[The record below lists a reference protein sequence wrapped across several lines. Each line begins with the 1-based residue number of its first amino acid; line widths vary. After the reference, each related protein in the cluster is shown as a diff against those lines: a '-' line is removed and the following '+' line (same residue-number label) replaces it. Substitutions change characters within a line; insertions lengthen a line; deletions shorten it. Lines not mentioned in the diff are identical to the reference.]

1 MTEQSRHAGARLRTA
16 VQEVPRRYPS
26 FGQVFF
32 CLMSTFCFV
41 LILRNPDVAIEYMG
55 RGLSLCART
64 VIPSLFPFMVISEL
78 MVRSG
83 AGEALG
89 RLFSRP
95 MRYLFGLSGA
105 GCTAVVLGSLC
116 GFPVGARTAVALYDR
131 NAISRRECEHLLTFC
146 NCPSSAFLVTAVGVS
161 LFGNRRLGS
170 VLYFCVLGVSFL
182 VGFIA
187 RFFLR
192 HEQAGRDHPHHPSGL
207 HPGGAEMFTASVSGA
222 ASGMLTVCAYVI
234 FFSTLSGTL
243 SCLVRVCGG
252 MEPRLFALLCG
263 ISGVVRRHQ
272 RGVRTAGRTA
282 GIDPDRRHCRL
293 VGVVRPLSDRRH
305 LCRAAHLA
313 SPLYHCQG
321 SAGDPVRRGHGADPV
336 RLPRLALSRCRHGC
350 ADTAGPGRSLADGTS
365 LRACRAGKCRLYSEL
380 VDFAGGTLAPTN
392 RTEQFPREILTCM
405 MPRTVGRRSLPDS
418 IGSPVM
424 LSVCGCT
431 EKVSKP
437 GEVGV
442 TPKTPRTMA
451 TAAAAPH
458 GCEKVMLG
466 LLTVFQA
473 SVVSVAPMG
482 SPSKGEGKSPAER
495 RSI

>member
-16 VQEVPRRYPS
+16 VPEVPRRYPS
-26 FGQVFF
+26 FGQIFF

-263 ISGVVRRHQ
+263 FLELSGGISEASGLPDGRQALILTAAIAGWSGLSVHCQIAGICAGRHISLRPYITAKAVQAILCGAVMALILCAFPDWLSPDADTVVRTLLDLGDLWQTARPSVPAALANA
-272 RGVRTAGRTA
+272 GFILSWLISLAGRWC
-282 GIDPDRRHCRL
+282 RRTGQNSSHAK
-293 VGVVRPLSDRRH
+293 H
-305 LCRAAHLA
+305 
-313 SPLYHCQG
+313 
-321 SAGDPVRRGHGADPV
+321 
-336 RLPRLALSRCRHGC
+336 
-350 ADTAGPGRSLADGTS
+350 
-365 LRACRAGKCRLYSEL
+365 
-380 VDFAGGTLAPTN
+380 
-392 RTEQFPREILTCM
+392 
-405 MPRTVGRRSLPDS
+405 
-418 IGSPVM
+418 
-424 LSVCGCT
+424 
-431 EKVSKP
+431 
-437 GEVGV
+437 
-442 TPKTPRTMA
+442 
-451 TAAAAPH
+451 
-458 GCEKVMLG
+458 
-466 LLTVFQA
+466 
-473 SVVSVAPMG
+473 
-482 SPSKGEGKSPAER
+482 
-495 RSI
+495 

>member
-16 VQEVPRRYPS
+16 VPEVPRRYPS

-83 AGEALG
+83 AGESLG

-161 LFGNRRLGS
+161 LFGNRRLG
-170 VLYFCVLGVSFL
+170 
-182 VGFIA
+182 
-187 RFFLR
+187 
-192 HEQAGRDHPHHPSGL
+192 RDHPHHPSGL

-263 ISGVVRRHQ
+263 FLELSGGISEASGLPDGRQALILTAAIAGWSGLSVHCQIAGICAGRHISLRPYITAKAVQAILCSAVMALILCAFPDWLSPDADTVVRTLLDLGDLWQTARPSVPAALANA
-272 RGVRTAGRTA
+272 GFILSWLISLAGRW
-282 GIDPDRRHCRL
+282 RR
-293 VGVVRPLSDRRH
+293 
-305 LCRAAHLA
+305 
-313 SPLYHCQG
+313 
-321 SAGDPVRRGHGADPV
+321 
-336 RLPRLALSRCRHGC
+336 
-350 ADTAGPGRSLADGTS
+350 
-365 LRACRAGKCRLYSEL
+365 
-380 VDFAGGTLAPTN
+380 
-392 RTEQFPREILTCM
+392 RTGQN
-405 MPRTVGRRSLPDS
+405 S
-418 IGSPVM
+418 SPV
-424 LSVCGCT
+424 
-431 EKVSKP
+431 KY
-437 GEVGV
+437 
-442 TPKTPRTMA
+442 
-451 TAAAAPH
+451 
-458 GCEKVMLG
+458 
-466 LLTVFQA
+466 
-473 SVVSVAPMG
+473 
-482 SPSKGEGKSPAER
+482 
-495 RSI
+495 

>member
-16 VQEVPRRYPS
+16 VPEVPRRYPS

-263 ISGVVRRHQ
+263 FLELSGGISEASGLPDGRQALILTAAIAGWSGLSVHCQIAGICAGQHISLRPYITAKAVQAILCGAVMALILCAFPDWLSPDADTVVRTLLDLGDLWQTARPSVPAALANA
-272 RGVRTAGRTA
+272 GFILSWLISLAGRWH
-282 GIDPDRRHCRL
+282 RRTGQNSSHAK
-293 VGVVRPLSDRRH
+293 H
-305 LCRAAHLA
+305 
-313 SPLYHCQG
+313 
-321 SAGDPVRRGHGADPV
+321 
-336 RLPRLALSRCRHGC
+336 
-350 ADTAGPGRSLADGTS
+350 
-365 LRACRAGKCRLYSEL
+365 
-380 VDFAGGTLAPTN
+380 
-392 RTEQFPREILTCM
+392 
-405 MPRTVGRRSLPDS
+405 
-418 IGSPVM
+418 
-424 LSVCGCT
+424 
-431 EKVSKP
+431 
-437 GEVGV
+437 
-442 TPKTPRTMA
+442 
-451 TAAAAPH
+451 
-458 GCEKVMLG
+458 
-466 LLTVFQA
+466 
-473 SVVSVAPMG
+473 
-482 SPSKGEGKSPAER
+482 
-495 RSI
+495 

>member
-1 MTEQSRHAGARLRTA
+1 MTERSRHASARLRTA
-16 VQEVPRRYPS
+16 VPEVPRRYPS

-89 RLFSRP
+89 HLFSRP

-263 ISGVVRRHQ
+263 FLELSGGISEASGLPDGRQALILTAAIAGWSGLSVHCQIAGICAGRHISLRPYITAKAVQAILCGAVMALILCAFPDWLSPDADTVVRTLLDLGDLWQ
-272 RGVRTAGRTA
+272 TARPSVPAALANA
-282 GIDPDRRHCRL
+282 GFI
-293 VGVVRPLSDRRH
+293 LSW
-305 LCRAAHLA
+305 LI
-313 SPLYHCQG
+313 
-321 SAGDPVRRGHGADPV
+321 
-336 RLPRLALSRCRHGC
+336 
-350 ADTAGPGRSLADGTS
+350 SLA
-365 LRACRAGKCRLYSEL
+365 RRWRR
-380 VDFAGGTLAPTN
+380 
-392 RTEQFPREILTCM
+392 RTGQN
-405 MPRTVGRRSLPDS
+405 S
-418 IGSPVM
+418 SPVKYGP
-424 LSVCGCT
+424 V
-431 EKVSKP
+431 
-437 GEVGV
+437 
-442 TPKTPRTMA
+442 
-451 TAAAAPH
+451 
-458 GCEKVMLG
+458 
-466 LLTVFQA
+466 
-473 SVVSVAPMG
+473 
-482 SPSKGEGKSPAER
+482 
-495 RSI
+495 

>member
-1 MTEQSRHAGARLRTA
+1 MTEQSRHASARLRTA
-16 VQEVPRRYPS
+16 VPEVPRRYPS

-83 AGEALG
+83 AGESLG

-131 NAISRRECEHLLTFC
+131 NAISRRECEHLLTYC

-263 ISGVVRRHQ
+263 FLELSGGISEASGLPDGRQALILTTAIAGWSGLSVHCQIAGICAGRHISLRPYITAKAVQAILCGAVMALILCAFPDWLSPDADTVVRTLLDLGDLWQ
-272 RGVRTAGRTA
+272 TARPSVPAALANA
-282 GIDPDRRHCRL
+282 GFI
-293 VGVVRPLSDRRH
+293 LSW
-305 LCRAAHLA
+305 LI
-313 SPLYHCQG
+313 
-321 SAGDPVRRGHGADPV
+321 
-336 RLPRLALSRCRHGC
+336 
-350 ADTAGPGRSLADGTS
+350 SLA
-365 LRACRAGKCRLYSEL
+365 RRWRRRAGQNSSHAKY
-380 VDFAGGTLAPTN
+380 
-392 RTEQFPREILTCM
+392 
-405 MPRTVGRRSLPDS
+405 
-418 IGSPVM
+418 
-424 LSVCGCT
+424 
-431 EKVSKP
+431 
-437 GEVGV
+437 
-442 TPKTPRTMA
+442 
-451 TAAAAPH
+451 
-458 GCEKVMLG
+458 
-466 LLTVFQA
+466 
-473 SVVSVAPMG
+473 
-482 SPSKGEGKSPAER
+482 
-495 RSI
+495 

>member
-1 MTEQSRHAGARLRTA
+1 MTERSRHASARLRTA
-16 VQEVPRRYPS
+16 VPEVPRRYPS

-263 ISGVVRRHQ
+263 FLELSGGISEASGLPDGRQALILPAAIAGWSGLSVHCQIAGICAGRHISLRPYITAKAVQAILCGAVMALILCAFPDWLSPDADTVVRTLLDLGDLWQ
-272 RGVRTAGRTA
+272 TARPSVPAALANA
-282 GIDPDRRHCRL
+282 GFI
-293 VGVVRPLSDRRH
+293 LSW
-305 LCRAAHLA
+305 LI
-313 SPLYHCQG
+313 
-321 SAGDPVRRGHGADPV
+321 
-336 RLPRLALSRCRHGC
+336 
-350 ADTAGPGRSLADGTS
+350 SLA
-365 LRACRAGKCRLYSEL
+365 RRWRR
-380 VDFAGGTLAPTN
+380 
-392 RTEQFPREILTCM
+392 RTGQN
-405 MPRTVGRRSLPDS
+405 S
-418 IGSPVM
+418 SPVKYGP
-424 LSVCGCT
+424 V
-431 EKVSKP
+431 
-437 GEVGV
+437 
-442 TPKTPRTMA
+442 
-451 TAAAAPH
+451 
-458 GCEKVMLG
+458 
-466 LLTVFQA
+466 
-473 SVVSVAPMG
+473 
-482 SPSKGEGKSPAER
+482 
-495 RSI
+495 